1 MKNIFVFLL
10 LSLLFTCCA
19 TTKKTSNTAII
30 NTLVG
35 QNELVV
41 LKSLGAP
48 TKVIHTADGGKVMAY
63 EHFNESATLPPN
75 KSNMRH
81 STAQNKYNTSSGFT
95 YTSNSV
101 KGANDPNNSIYEKNV
116 DTLKIHI
123 DKQGNCFRITN
134 TLPPEQLEIYNKRL
148 KPTTVK

>member
-1 MKNIFVFLL
+1 MKNLFLL
-10 LSLLFTCCA
+10 LILLLLFCFCA

-48 TKVIHTADGGKVMAY
+48 SRVSHTPDGGKVMAY
-63 EHFNESATLPPN
+63 EHINESATLPPN

-81 STAQNKYNTSSGFT
+81 SAAQNNYNTSSGFT

-116 DTLKIHI
+116 DALKIHI
-123 DKQGNCFRITN
+123 NKQGNCFRISN
-134 TLPPEQLEIYNKRL
+134 TLPPEQLEIYNKRI